1 MTLNASIHT
10 ILHTRKG
17 EKIGDYEYGCGVWDR
32 LDRPAQVP
40 LLVSDIVEAIERNEP
55 RAKNVVVS
63 LVSGNASGVFEFLI
77 TYDGGESRLK
87 L

>member
-1 MTLNASIHT
+1 MSLNSSIHT

-17 EKIGDYEYGCGVWDR
+17 EKIGDYDFGCGVWDR

-40 LLVSDIVEAIERNEP
+40 LLVSDIIEAITRNEP
-55 RAKNVVVS
+55 RAENVKVS
-63 LVSGNASGVFEFLI
+63 LVNGSAAGVFDFLI